1 MADQQVDK
9 FITELS
15 NILERNRQQRAATE
29 SELAQSD
36 AQQVAA
42 GNDKPA
48 GNGLNASSGFAQ
60 GFKGGMGKA
69 KPGADDKTS
78 QAAINAKDYKDKSSS
93 YGGDAAGNPYNLRVG
108 MATPEG
114 MSPSTTSAGR
124 VGLAQN
130 YARTQE
136 LLADN
141 PYRLEE
147 NAAPPGPADSA
158 LEEQKKRFTQR
169 LMNQRGEAGGP
180 LGGAGQQGADYG
192 NPKDP
197 YLNQDTTV
205 PASVLSPSVTA
216 RGRVGAGQ
224 DAAHTQQLL
233 ASNPYAQP
241 APEAIPYPTPQQ
253 PDMAL
258 YEAYQAMQR
267 QRGGL

>member
-9 FITELS
+9 FISELS
-15 NILERNRQQRAATE
+15 QILERNRQQRANTE
-29 SELAQSD
+29 NELAKSD
-36 AQQVAA
+36 AQQVAS
-42 GNDKPA
+42 GGGTA

-60 GFKGGMGKA
+60 GLKGGMGQK
-69 KPGADDKTS
+69 KPTDDKAG
-78 QAAINAKDYKDKSSS
+78 QEAINAKDYRDKSSS
-93 YGGDAAGNPYNLRVG
+93 YGGDVAVNPYNLRVG

>member
-15 NILERNRQQRAATE
+15 QILEHNRQQRAASE
-29 SELAQSD
+29 NELAKSD

-42 GNDKPA
+42 GDDTA

-60 GFKGGMGKA
+60 GLKGGMGKK
-69 KPGADDKTS
+69 KPDDKPS
-78 QAAINAKDYKDKSSS
+78 QESINAKDYRDKSSG
-93 YGGDAAGNPYNLRVG
+93 YGGDSAVNPYNLQVG
-108 MATPEG
+108 APTAEG

-130 YARTQE
+130 YARTNE
-136 LLADN
+136 LLANN

-147 NAAPPGPADSA
+147 NAAPGGPPDPA
-158 LEEQKKRFTQR
+158 LEEQKKRFTQQ

-180 LGGAGQQGADYG
+180 LGGAGQPAPGYG
-192 NPKDP
+192 NPNDP
-197 YLNQDTTV
+197 YLNQDTSV
-205 PASVLSPSVTA
+205 PASMLSSSVTA
-216 RGRVGAGQ
+216 RGRAGG
-224 DAAHTQQLL
+224 QQ
-233 ASNPYAQP
+233 APMQQP
-241 APEAIPYPTPQQ
+241 IPYPTTTQ

-258 YEAYQAMQR
+258 LEAYQQYQR